1 MGHLTTESLARIVSE
16 VPYPEEKDHLDSCPA
31 CQAEL
36 QALRDQT
43 EALGSLPDLRPPA
56 GDWEALEGRLVS
68 EGLVLSSGLP
78 GTRSGWWSS
87 RWLQAAAALILFFGG
102 TVLGSRITAGG
113 MGGGM
118 GDLAMNP
125 PPAGR
130 ELVPVGSGSG
140 APANLEEAASAVR
153 LAERQ
158 YIDALVQYRQ
168 IMDAQGEPTLLGDP
182 TSRFAAVE
190 AIVAAGQA
198 ALEQAPADPFVNGV
212 LVSAMAEREA
222 LLRNA
227 SLTRGDGVF

>member
-16 VPYPEEKDHLDSCPA
+16 APYPEEKDHLDSCPA

-36 QALRDQT
+36 KALREQT

-56 GDWEALEGRLVS
+56 GDWEALEARLVS
-68 EGLVLSSGLP
+68 EGLVRNSGLSASA
-78 GTRSGWWSS
+78 RRWWSGG
-87 RWLQAAAALILFFGG
+87 WVQAAAALVLFIGG
-102 TVLGSRITAGG
+102 AALGSGFTGRDSTGDL
-113 MGGGM
+113 
-118 GDLAMNP
+118 GDLALSP
-125 PPAGR
+125 APAGR
-130 ELVPVGSGSG
+130 QLVPVGGTVQ
-140 APANLEEAASAVR
+140 APSNLQEAASAVR

-168 IMDAQGEPTLLGDP
+168 LMDAQGEPSYLGDP

-190 AIVAAGQA
+190 AIVAAGRA

-222 LLRNA
+222 LLRDG
-227 SLTRGDGVF
+227 SLSRGDGAF